1 MKQSRH
7 HRLSHGV
14 NLAFGSMSGYS
25 PGDKWSLTATSGVPA
40 RGPLDGRI
48 EIVVKGSGFLPTS
61 SLRCRLTDPR
71 TLHTTLLAARYISS
85 EEVHCTTVAHP
96 PDMITDAV
104 FHGVGE
110 SKIFTHGVYT
120 GTQTFGVHNQ
130 LDICHY
136 FQVAE
141 ADPLENSDSRNG
153 DWSDPKDISAG
164 NVVLLDQGVSGK
176 IFSRNRIFGW

>member
-1 MKQSRH
+1 M
-7 HRLSHGV
+7 
-14 NLAFGSMSGYS
+14 
-25 PGDKWSLTATSGVPA
+25 
-40 RGPLDGRI
+40 
-48 EIVVKGSGFLPTS
+48 VKGSGFLPTS

-120 GTQTFGVHNQ
+120 GTQTLVFTIS
-130 LDICHY
+130 LTSATT
-136 FQVAE
+136 FKWR

-164 NVVLLDQGVSGK
+164 NVVLLDHEFRVRFLQKSNIRLVMSGK
-176 IFSRNRIFGW
+176 